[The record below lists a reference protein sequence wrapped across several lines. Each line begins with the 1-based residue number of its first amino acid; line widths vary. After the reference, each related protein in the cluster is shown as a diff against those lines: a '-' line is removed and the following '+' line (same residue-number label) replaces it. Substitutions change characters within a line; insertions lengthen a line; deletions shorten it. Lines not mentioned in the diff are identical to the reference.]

1 MSEKKTTASKTS
13 SVKEKAQSAKE
24 KAKAKTGGTSH
35 SSVSGKKKVN
45 NGKSVN
51 DVLEKQ
57 TKAEEQKEQTEEK
70 DKKKEST
77 DTSENTGTEDVDY
90 DLTEMNSD
98 IVYATVYQ
106 MMVEP
111 EQYEGKTIRIDGIY
125 YISKDEATGNTYHFC
140 VIKDA
145 LACCAQGLEFVRKN
159 EEELSDEDYP
169 E

>member
-1 MSEKKTTASKTS
+1 MGMKNHTFLFVYHFLISIDNGGFIHEK
-13 SVKEKAQSAKE
+13 
-24 KAKAKTGGTSH
+24 
-35 SSVSGKKKVN
+35 VSGKKKVN

-98 IVYATVYQ
+98 IVYATAL
-106 MMVEP
+106 P
-111 EQYEGKTIRIDGIY
+111 DDGG
-125 YISKDEATGNTYHFC
+125 TGA
-140 VIKDA
+140 V
-145 LACCAQGLEFVRKN
+145 
-159 EEELSDEDYP
+159 
-169 E
+169 